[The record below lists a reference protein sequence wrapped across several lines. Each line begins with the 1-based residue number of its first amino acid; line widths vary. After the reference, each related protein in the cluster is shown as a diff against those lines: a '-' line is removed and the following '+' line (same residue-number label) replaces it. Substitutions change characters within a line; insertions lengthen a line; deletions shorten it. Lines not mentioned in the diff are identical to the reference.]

1 MIENSSGAGCLAAS
15 AADQRGV
22 MCRRLANGL
31 TGRRLGARARR
42 RRRSGQRALRQR
54 TGGALA
60 AGGGWRAAPLRQP
73 RSRTHAHSNNQQRRS
88 GVGKAMP
95 RSRHEAGDWSAKRAG
110 LSRPDAVSV
119 CNARTQRD
127 GALPTYSIS
136 RRSGMVGFLGSSQT
150 QSNDQ
155 RGPGQRRQQKK

>member
-1 MIENSSGAGCLAAS
+1 MQATRERFDWAAAGCTCAAAAEVWSKS
-15 AADQRGV
+15 AEAEERRGP
-22 MCRRLANGL
+22 CGGRRLAGGAATPAKKSHTRTQRQSA
-31 TGRRLGARARR
+31 TGR
-42 RRRSGQRALRQR
+42 
-54 TGGALA
+54 
-60 AGGGWRAAPLRQP
+60 
-73 RSRTHAHSNNQQRRS
+73 QRRS